1 MSTRVE
7 AHARMAAA
15 EGARERMAMHVRRA
29 CTGAWA
35 ASVASMGQAA
45 GWVGRGG
52 ASNAA
57 CRPELSLSPWVCRP
71 APRRQ
76 DSVRWLRL
84 ALARP
89 TTVVAAWLVA
99 TSSMT
104 ACATSSTR
112 PAPSGR
118 PAPSSAEVLA
128 ASAPTDWRPLDLG
141 RAIVLQ
147 LEAGAVV
154 IELAPAFAPRHVAN
168 ILTLVRSG
176 YFDGLAVVR
185 VQDNYV
191 VQWGD
196 ADGKR
201 DVGAIDRKLPDEYS
215 VATGSLTQAGL
226 RFVPL
231 PDGDVYAPEVGFVDS
246 LPVGRNAGGSE
257 AWIAHCYGS
266 VGVGR
271 DMPPDNGLGNELYV
285 VSGHAPRHLDRN
297 LAVVGRVV
305 QGMDLLTSLP
315 RGKGPLG
322 FYERPEQRVPI
333 RTVRVAADL
342 PPAEQPR
349 LELLRTDT
357 ATFSAFVA
365 ARRSR
370 REAFFV
376 VPTDRVELCNIGLA
390 VRPRAP

>member
-1 MSTRVE
+1 
-7 AHARMAAA
+7 MAPAA
-15 EGARERMAMHVRRA
+15 
-29 CTGAWA
+29 TKT
-35 ASVASMGQAA
+35 S
-45 GWVGRGG
+45 
-52 ASNAA
+52 
-57 CRPELSLSPWVCRP
+57 
-71 APRRQ
+71 
-76 DSVRWLRL
+76 
-84 ALARP
+84 ARP
-89 TTVVAAWLVA
+89 LA
-99 TSSMT
+99 
-104 ACATSSTR
+104 
-112 PAPSGR
+112 
-118 PAPSSAEVLA
+118 SSAQVLA
-128 ASAPTDWRPLDLG
+128 ASAPADWRPLDLD
-141 RAIVLQ
+141 RAVVLQ

-168 ILTLVRSG
+168 ILALVRAG

-201 DVGAIDRKLPDEYS
+201 DVGAIDRTLPDEYS
-215 VATGSLTQAGL
+215 VETSALKRAGL
-226 RFVPL
+226 PFVAL
-231 PDGDVYAPEVGFVDS
+231 ADGDVYAPQVGFVDS
-246 LPVGRNAGGSE
+246 LPVGRDASGSA

-305 QGMDLLTSLP
+305 QGMELLTSLP

-322 FYERPEQRVPI
+322 FYERPEQRVAI
-333 RTVRVAADL
+333 RAARVAVDL
-342 PPAEQPR
+342 SPAERPR

-357 ATFSAFVA
+357 ATFAAFAA

-370 REAFFV
+370 REPFFV
-376 VPTDRVELCNIGLA
+376 VPTDRVELCNVGLP
-390 VRPRAP
+390 VRARAP